1 MTRFHYY
8 EELMSIAYPNSFK
21 QARRGKVPKHVIVD
35 DEKSFKRLG
44 NYLQEDLIKSLEQQ
58 IRDKKRSLPDKDN
71 DDYII
76 KEKR

>member
-1 MTRFHYY
+1 MTRFKHY

-21 QARRGKVPKHVIVD
+21 QARRGKTPKHVIVD
-35 DEKSFKRLG
+35 YEKSFKRLG
-44 NYLQEDLIKSLEQQ
+44 NYHQEELIRSLEIQ
-58 IRDKKRSLPDKDN
+58 IKNKKRSLPDKDN

>member
-8 EELMSIAYPNSFK
+8 EDLMSIAYPNSFK
-21 QARRGKVPKHVIVD
+21 QARRGKTPKHVIVD

-44 NYLQEDLIKSLEQQ
+44 NYLQEDLIRSLEMQ
-58 IRDKKRSLPDKDN
+58 IKNKKRELPDKDN